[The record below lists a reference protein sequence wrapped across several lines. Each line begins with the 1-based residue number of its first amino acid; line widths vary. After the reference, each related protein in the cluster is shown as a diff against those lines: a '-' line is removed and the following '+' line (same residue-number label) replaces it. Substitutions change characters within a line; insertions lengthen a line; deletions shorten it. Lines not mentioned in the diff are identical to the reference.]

1 MSLRLTGGELRGRL
15 LGPVHEGV
23 RPTSARAR
31 EALFSMLGQDLRGWS
46 ALDAFGGTGLL
57 AFEAASRGAGPVL
70 VVEREGARARS
81 IREMAQKL
89 GLGRDRLEVR
99 VADAAVVLAS
109 GEWDLVMLDPP
120 YAEDP
125 APWIARAAAATRRVL
140 VMEHLAARP
149 VPERSGGLALDRSRR
164 YGDTSLTLYRP
175 VVGARGCPTGT

>member
-15 LGPVHEGV
+15 LGAVPDGV

-46 ALDAFGGTGLL
+46 VLDAFGGTGLL

-70 VVEREGARARS
+70 IVEREAARARRV
-81 IREMAQKL
+81 RETARQLDL
-89 GLGRDRLEVR
+89 GPERVEVR
-99 VADAAVVLAS
+99 QADAAKILGSDA
-109 GEWDLVMLDPP
+109 WDLVMLDPP

-125 APWIARAAAATRRVL
+125 VPWIALAAPVTRRVL
-140 VMEHLAARP
+140 VVEHLAERL
-149 VPERSGGLALDRSRR
+149 VPDRSDGLALDRSRR

-175 VVGARGCPTGT
+175 VAGARGCPTGT